1 MRTNPYIAAIN
12 QDVRVSTLNSSTANL
27 NASATFTG
35 TGDSTLGVAD
45 LQITLKTDQN
55 CTIYCDQ
62 LPDNS
67 NWDIVDQFSYTL
79 TTGWKRII
87 QAVNSYVRVRITNN
101 GVSATTYFR
110 LQLCLCPIA
119 QIEPYFE
126 FKNIVGAGTTVVKS
140 GPGRLYTL
148 LNNAGI
154 GSAVLYDNTAGSG
167 TKIGSPNFTNNQNF
181 DYYGV
186 LFRTGLTIVQ
196 TGVGTDSTIV
206 YE

>member
-1 MRTNPYIAAIN
+1 MRTNPYIATIN
-12 QDVRVSTLNSSTANL
+12 QDVRASTLNSSTANL

-35 TGDSTLGVAD
+35 TGETTLGVAA

-62 LPDNS
+62 SPDNS
-67 NWDIVDQFSYTL
+67 NWDVVDQFNYVAGS
-79 TTGWKRII
+79 GWRRTI
-87 QAVNSYVRVRITNN
+87 QAVNSYVRVRVTNIS
-101 GVSATTYFR
+101 VSATTYLR

-126 FKNIVGAGTTVVKS
+126 FKNVVGASTTVVKS
-140 GPGRLYTL
+140 GPGRLYGL

-167 TKIGSPNFTNNQNF
+167 TKIGSPNYTNNQNF
-181 DYYGV
+181 DYYGCI
-186 LFRTGLTIVQ
+186 FRTGLTIVQ
-196 TGVGTDSTIV
+196 TGVGSDSTIV